1 MPGKDLNRWQENDDG
16 TWSRR
21 LLEYTSTDV
30 EEGIKA
36 TASAVQLAEQL
47 GIDLSTL
54 EGSGKDGK
62 ITKPDVEAVAI
73 KEE

>member
-1 MPGKDLNRWQENDDG
+1 MPGKDLNRWQENEDG

-21 LLEYTSTDV
+21 LLEYKSTDV
-30 EEGIKA
+30 EEGISA

-47 GIDLSTL
+47 GVDLSTV

-62 ITKPDVEAVAI
+62 ITKPDVEAAAT
-73 KEE
+73 EEG

>member
-1 MPGKDLNRWQENDDG
+1 MPGKDLNRWQQNNDG

-21 LLEYTSTDV
+21 LTEYTSTDV

-36 TASAVQLAEQL
+36 TASAIELAEQL
-47 GIDLSTL
+47 GVDLASI

-62 ITKPDVEAVAI
+62 ITKPDVEAAAAA
-73 KEE
+73 